1 MLIRII
7 MYNYSFV
14 KHFFYVFL
22 HIMHFIQYSV
32 HNYIVSCSFF
42 NVLYI
47 INAYIHLDKALIFLF
62 LHSASPL

>member
-14 KHFFYVFL
+14 KHFFMFFL

-32 HNYIVSCSFF
+32 HNYIVSCSFS

-47 INAYIHLDKALIFLF
+47 INAYIYLDKALIFL
-62 LHSASPL
+62 A

>member
-14 KHFFYVFL
+14 KHFFMFFL
-22 HIMHFIQYSV
+22 QIMHLIQYSV
-32 HNYIVSCSFF
+32 HNYIVSCSFS

-62 LHSASPL
+62 FA